1 MAFITQCWEVVR
13 YDVVAAV
20 RNFYGQGVSETFF
33 VALIP
38 KKVGASE
45 LRDLRPTYSFDRL
58 YLQDHF
64 QT

>member
-45 LRDLRPTYSFDRL
+45 LRDLRPIRL
-58 YLQDHF
+58 IGCIYKIISKLD
-64 QT
+64 